1 MPSRI
6 RARWRSRATAARS
19 SLRKQAASVFPVALL
34 LALPLQA
41 RAADSDSSQAVP
53 GYDRPAFGFATS
65 ALPACGFAIE
75 QGLPDWSLNHQDGVR
90 SSLFMAD
97 SLLRMGLGHGLELQ
111 VGSTPFNRL
120 ATSDGQG
127 AQQVTGRGDTII
139 SLKIA
144 PPPFNAQWSG
154 AVLATVELP
163 DGVRALRVPQRQY
176 TLGLTLAQQLDERR
190 TLGYFAQWQRMG
202 VHATYQ
208 LAGNYG
214 YALSKTWGVYSELVA
229 LHQQARTGG
238 LVGAGLTYLP
248 NLRLQFDL
256 SFDRG
261 FVGTAPA
268 WMAGFGVA
276 FFWAGH

>member
-1 MPSRI
+1 MRQLAAGVFSVVLLLTLAL
-6 RARWRSRATAARS
+6 RAR
-19 SLRKQAASVFPVALL
+19 
-34 LALPLQA
+34 
-41 RAADSDSSQAVP
+41 ADDSGSNQAVP
-53 GYDRPAFGFATS
+53 AYDRPAFGFATS
-65 ALPACGFAIE
+65 ALPWGGFAIE
-75 QGLPDWSLNHQDGVR
+75 QGLPDWSLNHQDGAR

-97 SLLRMGLGHGLELQ
+97 SLLRVGLGHGLEFQ

-120 ATSDGQG
+120 TTSDGQG
-127 AQQVTGRGDTII
+127 AQQVTGRGDTSF

-163 DGVRALRVPQRQY
+163 DGIGALRVPQRQY

-190 TLGYFAQWQRMG
+190 TLGYFAQWQRIG
-202 VHATYQ
+202 VHGTYQ

-214 YALSKTWGVYSELVA
+214 YALNKTWGVYSELVA
-229 LHQQARTGG
+229 LHQQSRTGG
-238 LVGAGLTYLP
+238 LAGAGLTYLP
-248 NLRLQFDL
+248 NVRLQFDL

-276 FFWAGH
+276 FFWGD